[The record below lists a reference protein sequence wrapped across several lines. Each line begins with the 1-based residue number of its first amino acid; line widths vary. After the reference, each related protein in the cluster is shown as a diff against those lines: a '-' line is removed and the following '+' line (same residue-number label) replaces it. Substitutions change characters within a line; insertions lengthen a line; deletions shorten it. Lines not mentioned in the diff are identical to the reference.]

1 MSEYIICK
9 GHKPSTFKFGI
20 IPIQL
25 DDFLKKQAFK
35 IWGGQNEVWTIKIG
49 EKDIDF
55 YLTKAQME
63 INNGIEFKKTEFYN
77 IIDELLKNKI
87 KIAMWYDI
95 YCEDL
100 PLCEN
105 KHEVLRE
112 CYNGIVDISGMCE
125 VYFMMN

>member
-35 IWGGQNEVWTIKIG
+35 IWGGHNEVWTIKIG

-55 YLTKAQME
+55 YLTKAQMK

-77 IIDELLKNKI
+77 IIDEFKK
-87 KIAMWYDI
+87 
-95 YCEDL
+95 
-100 PLCEN
+100 
-105 KHEVLRE
+105 
-112 CYNGIVDISGMCE
+112 
-125 VYFMMN
+125 